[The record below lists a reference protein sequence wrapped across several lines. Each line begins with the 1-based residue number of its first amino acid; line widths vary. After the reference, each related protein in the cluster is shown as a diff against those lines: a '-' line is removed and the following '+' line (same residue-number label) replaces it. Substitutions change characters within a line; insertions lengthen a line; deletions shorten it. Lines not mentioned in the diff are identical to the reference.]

1 MQLVIL
7 QDRLQEVGVLV
18 PRLRQA
24 VDVVQAAENQSKVS
38 IACPIQS
45 EASITC

>member
-18 PRLRQA
+18 PSLRQA
-24 VDVVQAAENQSKVS
+24 VDVVQAAEHQSKVS
-38 IACPIQS
+38 IASLSQS
-45 EASITC
+45 GVSITC

>member
-18 PRLRQA
+18 PSLRQA
-24 VDVVQAAENQSKVS
+24 VDVVQAAENQSEVS
-38 IACPIQS
+38 IASPIQS